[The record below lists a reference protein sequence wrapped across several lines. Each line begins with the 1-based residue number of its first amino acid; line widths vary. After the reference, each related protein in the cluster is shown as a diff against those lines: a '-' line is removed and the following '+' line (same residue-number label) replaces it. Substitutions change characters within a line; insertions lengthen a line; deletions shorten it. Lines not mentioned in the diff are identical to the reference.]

1 MRPGAVIVDL
11 AAEAGGN
18 CAATKPGET
27 IDVGGVTIVGLTNVP
42 ATMPVHASQMYSR
55 NVQAFLAL
63 VVKEGA
69 LELDFEDEIVR
80 ETCVA
85 HGGKV
90 TKEPAA

>member
-1 MRPGAVIVDL
+1 MIVDL

-27 IDVGGVTIVGLTNVP
+27 IVVDGVTIVGLTNLP

-55 NVQAFLAL
+55 NVQAFLGLL
-63 VVKEGA
+63 VKDGA

-90 TKEPAA
+90 LREPAA